1 MDDPVKEI
9 RHLLADHKMPGR
21 ILGIRG
27 QSISIYEVCGLR
39 IRYGL
44 DWSFKMSTCP
54 KCSDLQLPLRQ
65 WGGGTVYLL
74 VLSKAKR

>member
-9 RHLLADHKMPGR
+9 RHLLTDHKMPGR

-27 QSISIYEVCGLR
+27 QSISIYEGCGFGM
-39 IRYGL
+39 GL
-44 DWSFKMSTCP
+44 IGVLKCLHAP

-74 VLSKAKR
+74 VLYKAKR